1 MKKNKQK
8 NTQQYLASFQ
18 ALKYSNISTFDSGI
32 QKFEH
37 FNIRTLVT
45 RHIMK
50 AYESK
55 MAHYLF
61 ISDVGFSI
69 EEDLSTLLV
78 KEYDLK
84 THIKGYHV

>member
-8 NTQQYLASFQ
+8 NTQQYLASLQ
-18 ALKYSNISTFDSGI
+18 ALKYSNISIFDSGI
-32 QKFEH
+32 QKFEY

-50 AYESK
+50 ACESK

-61 ISDVGFSI
+61 ISDVRFSI